1 MEETGIPSASGN
13 TTPYQG
19 IGAPFLA
26 VSPEKLVTE
35 PHIENESLSTSG
47 TRVNSPDA
55 SIHEGK
61 EGHEL
66 EEAKDPLDGIDIY
79 DPDRP
84 KFKLA
89 RRM

>member
-1 MEETGIPSASGN
+1 MEQTGIPSTPGN

-26 VSPEKLVTE
+26 ATQEKLVTE
-35 PHIENESLSTSG
+35 PQTERQSLSTTG

-61 EGHEL
+61 EGHDL
-66 EEAKDPLDGIDIY
+66 EEAKDPLDGINIY
-79 DPDRP
+79 DPNRP
-84 KFKLA
+84 KYKFA